1 MRLTVSALRRVVKRD
16 LPVVFG
22 AEQLTSYAGLELVGR
37 YLRRIDLNGRLR
49 QVFAACGTASDYGAF
64 RLVLVVIGLVMVGGR
79 RLEHLRYVACDPLF
93 ARFCGLRR
101 LPTNRSVV
109 NWLKRFTMS
118 GVRALG
124 ALVSELVFEQ
134 VERLRLSRLTID
146 LDGTVLRTG
155 AQVRWAVRGFN
166 PHHPKDPSYY
176 PLLAH
181 LAQTG
186 QILRVKNRPGNVND
200 CRGAEEMVRDL
211 VGEIRNRFGRRL
223 PIEFRMDAAFFQ
235 EKMLKL
241 LARLQCGYAIK
252 VPFWQWLG
260 LKNLVSAQKHWTRI
274 AEAIDA
280 FGTTLAIPQWGLS
293 LRVVVYRKRV
303 HHRSP
308 KNFQLDLFD
317 PNDGY
322 FEYSAVTSNLE
333 LQPKALWEFASG
345 RGAQEKIIGELKGEC
360 AFDVIP
366 TNHYAANSAWQYLTV
381 LAHNL
386 IRSFQL
392 DASLAL
398 PKTRTL
404 KRTFVHR
411 ILSLRTLRFV
421 LIARAGR
428 IARIRG
434 RHVLRLRD
442 NPATRDVYQRIDHAL
457 AA

>member
-1 MRLTVSALRRVVKRD
+1 
-16 LPVVFG
+16 
-22 AEQLTSYAGLELVGR
+22 
-37 YLRRIDLNGRLR
+37 
-49 QVFAACGTASDYGAF
+49 
-64 RLVLVVIGLVMVGGR
+64 
-79 RLEHLRYVACDPLF
+79 
-93 ARFCGLRR
+93 
-101 LPTNRSVV
+101 LPTDRTVV
-109 NWLKRFTMS
+109 NWLKRFTMA

-124 ALVSELVFEQ
+124 ALVTDLVFEQ

-155 AQVRWAVRGFN
+155 TQVRWAVRGYN

-200 CRGAEEMVRDL
+200 CRGAQEMVRQL
-211 VGEIRNRFGRRL
+211 VGEIRGRFGRRL

-235 EKMLKL
+235 EKLLKL
-241 LARLQCGYAIK
+241 LALLQCGYAIK

-260 LKNLVSAQKHWTRI
+260 LKNLVAAQKQWSRI
-274 AEAIDA
+274 SERIEA
-280 FGTTLAIPQWGLS
+280 FETTLVVPQWDLS
-293 LRVVVYRKRV
+293 LRVVVYRKQV

-308 KNFQLDLFD
+308 KNFQLDLFNPD
-317 PNDGY
+317 DGY

-345 RGAQEKIIGELKGEC
+345 RGGHEKIIGEIKGEC

-366 TNHYAANSAWQYLTV
+366 TNHYAANSAWQYLSV

-392 DASLAL
+392 DTAIAL
-398 PKTRTL
+398 PKNRTP
-404 KRTFVHR
+404 KRTFLHR
-411 ILSLRTLRFV
+411 VLSLRTVRFL

-428 IARIRG
+428 VARIRG
-434 RHVLRLRD
+434 RQVLRLTD
-442 NPATRDVYQRIDHAL
+442 NPAIRNLYQRVDHAL

>member
-22 AEQLTSYAGLELVGR
+22 TEQLTSYAGLELVSR

-49 QVFAACGTASDYGAF
+49 RVLAPFGVGSDYGAF

-79 RLEHLRYVACDPLF
+79 RIEHLRYLARDPLF

-101 LPTNRSVV
+101 LPTDRSVV

-155 AQVRWAVRGFN
+155 TQVRWAVRGFN

-186 QILRVKNRPGNVND
+186 QILRVKNRPGNVAD

-211 VGEIRNRFGRRL
+211 VAEIRRRFGRRL

-235 EKMLKL
+235 EKMLKR

-260 LKNLVSAQKHWTRI
+260 LKRLVAAQKQWMRI
-274 AEAIDA
+274 ADAVDA
-280 FGTTLAIPQWGLS
+280 FETTLAIPQWDLS

-317 PNDGY
+317 PDDGY

-366 TNHYAANSAWQYLTV
+366 TNHYAANSAWQYLSV

-392 DASLAL
+392 DAGLTL

-404 KRTFVHR
+404 KRTFAHR
-411 ILSLRTLRFV
+411 ILSLRTLRFLFIV
-421 LIARAGR
+421 RAGR

-434 RHVLRLRD
+434 RRILRLSD
-442 NPATRDVYQRIDHAL
+442 NPATEDLYQRVDRAL

>member
-1 MRLTVSALRRVVKRD
+1 MRLTVSALRSAVKRD

-22 AEQLTSYAGLELVGR
+22 AERLTSYAGLELVSR
-37 YLRRIDLNGRLR
+37 YFRRIDLSARVRRVLAP
-49 QVFAACGTASDYGAF
+49 VEVDSDYGAF
-64 RLVLVVIGLVMVGGR
+64 RLVLVVIGLVLVGGR
-79 RLEHLRYVACDPLF
+79 RTEHLRYLSRDPLF

-101 LPTNRSVV
+101 LPTERTVA
-109 NWLKRFTMS
+109 NWLKRFTMA

-124 ALVSELVFEQ
+124 TLVTDLVFEQ
-134 VERLRLSRLTID
+134 AERLGLSRLTID

-155 AQVRWAVRGFN
+155 TQVGWAVRGFN

-200 CRGAEEMVRDL
+200 SRGAEEMVREL
-211 VGEIRNRFGRRL
+211 VGEIRSRFGKRL

-235 EKMLKL
+235 EKLLK
-241 LARLQCGYAIK
+241 RLSRLGCGYAIK

-260 LKNLVSAQKHWTRI
+260 LKKLVAAQKQWTRI
-274 AEAIDA
+274 TEGIDA
-280 FGTTLAIPQWGLS
+280 FETMLAVPQWDLS

-317 PNDGY
+317 PDDGY

-345 RGAQEKIIGELKGEC
+345 RGAHEKIIGELKGEC

-366 TNHYAANSAWQYLTV
+366 TNHYAANSAWQYLSV

-392 DASLAL
+392 DADIAL
-398 PKTRTL
+398 LKPRSL
-404 KRTFVHR
+404 KRTFAHR
-411 ILSLRTLRFV
+411 IMSLRTVRFL

-434 RHVLRLRD
+434 RQVLRLSD
-442 NPATRDVYQRIDHAL
+442 NPATKDLYQRVGHAL

>member
-1 MRLTVSALRRVVKRD
+1 
-16 LPVVFG
+16 
-22 AEQLTSYAGLELVGR
+22 
-37 YLRRIDLNGRLR
+37 
-49 QVFAACGTASDYGAF
+49 
-64 RLVLVVIGLVMVGGR
+64 LVLVVIGLVLVGGR
-79 RLEHLRYVACDPLF
+79 RTEHLRYLKSDPLF

-101 LPTNRSVV
+101 LPTDRTVA
-109 NWLKRFTMS
+109 NWLKHFTMA

-124 ALVSELVFEQ
+124 ALVTELVFEQ
-134 VERLRLSRLTID
+134 IERLRLSRLTID

-155 AQVRWAVRGFN
+155 TQVRWAVRGFN

-186 QILRVKNRPGNVND
+186 QILRVQNRPGNVND
-200 CRGAEEMVRDL
+200 SRGAEELVRAL
-211 VGEIRNRFGRRL
+211 VAEIRRRFGRRL

-235 EKMLKL
+235 EKLLKR
-241 LARLQCGYAIK
+241 LARLGCGYAIK

-260 LKNLVSAQKHWTRI
+260 LKNLVAAQTHWTSI
-274 AEAIDA
+274 GENIEA
-280 FGTTLAIPQWGLS
+280 FETTLAVPQWNLS

-308 KNFQLDLFD
+308 TNFQLDLFNPD
-317 PNDGY
+317 DGY
-322 FEYSAVTSNLE
+322 FEYSAVTSNLA
-333 LQPKALWEFASG
+333 LQPTALWEFAAG
-345 RGAQEKIIGELKGEC
+345 RGAHEKIIGELKGEC

-366 TNHYAANSAWQYLTV
+366 TNHYAANSAWQYLCV

-392 DASLAL
+392 DTGIAL

-411 ILSLRTLRFV
+411 ILSLRTVRLL

-428 IARIRG
+428 LARIRG
-434 RHVLRLRD
+434 RQVLRLTD
-442 NPATRDVYQRIDHAL
+442 NPATRDLYQRVEHAL

>member
-1 MRLTVSALRRVVKRD
+1 MRLTVSALGQVVKRD

-22 AEQLTSYAGLELVGR
+22 AERLTSYAGLELVSR
-37 YLRRIDLNGRLR
+37 YLRRIDLSRRVRRVLSPVAVG
-49 QVFAACGTASDYGAF
+49 SDYGAF
-64 RLVLVVIGLVMVGGR
+64 RLVLVVIGLVLVGGR
-79 RLEHLRYVACDPLF
+79 RTEHLRYLSRDPLF

-101 LPTNRSVV
+101 LPTDRTVV
-109 NWLKRFTMS
+109 NWLKRFTMA

-124 ALVSELVFEQ
+124 ALVTDLVFEQ

-155 AQVRWAVRGFN
+155 TQVRWAVRGFN

-200 CRGAEEMVRDL
+200 SRGAEQMVREL
-211 VGEIRNRFGRRL
+211 VRDIRSRFGRRL
-223 PIEFRMDAAFFQ
+223 AIEFRMDAAFFQ
-235 EKMLKL
+235 AKL
-241 LARLQCGYAIK
+241 LRQLARLGCGYAIK

-260 LKNLVSAQKHWTRI
+260 LRNLVAAQPQWTRI
-274 AEAIDA
+274 AESIDA
-280 FGTTLAIPQWGLS
+280 FETTLAVPQWDLS
-293 LRVVVYRKRV
+293 LRVVIYRKRV

-308 KNFQLDLFD
+308 KNFQLDLFNPD
-317 PNDGY
+317 DGY
-322 FEYSAVTSNLE
+322 FEYSAVTSNLA
-333 LQPKALWEFASG
+333 LQPNALWEFASG
-345 RGAQEKIIGELKGEC
+345 RGAHEKIIGELKGEC
-360 AFDVIP
+360 AFDVVP
-366 TNHYAANSAWQYLTV
+366 TNHYAANSAWQYLSV

-386 IRSFQL
+386 IRGFQL
-392 DASLAL
+392 DAGIAL
-398 PKTRTL
+398 PKPRTL

-411 ILSLRTLRFV
+411 ILSLRTVRFLV
-421 LIARAGR
+421 IARAGR

-434 RHVLRLRD
+434 RQVLRLTD
-442 NPATRDVYQRIDHAL
+442 NPATKDLYHRIEHAL

>member
-1 MRLTVSALRRVVKRD
+1 MRLTVSALREAVKRD
-16 LPVVFG
+16 LPVVFS
-22 AEQLTSYAGLELVGR
+22 AERLTSYAGLELVSR
-37 YLRRIDLNGRLR
+37 YLRRLQLNRRVRRVLAPFEVG
-49 QVFAACGTASDYGAF
+49 SDYGAL
-64 RLVLVVIGLVMVGGR
+64 RMILVVVGLVLVGGR
-79 RLEHLRYVACDPLF
+79 RIQHLRHLGRDPLF

-101 LPTNRSVV
+101 LPTDRTVV
-109 NWLKRFTMS
+109 NWPKRFTMPA
-118 GVRALG
+118 VRALG
-124 ALVSELVFEQ
+124 TLVTDLVFEQ
-134 VERLRLSRLTID
+134 VERLQLRRLTID

-155 AQVRWAVRGFN
+155 TQVRWAVRGFN

-200 CRGAEEMVRDL
+200 CRGAEEMVREL
-211 VGEIRNRFGRRL
+211 VGEIRSRFGRRL
-223 PIEFRMDAAFFQ
+223 PIEFRMDCAFFQ
-235 EKMLKL
+235 ANLLKR
-241 LARLQCGYAIK
+241 LARLGCAYAIK

-260 LKNLVSAQKHWTRI
+260 LKKLVAVQKDWIRI
-274 AEAIDA
+274 TQNVDA
-280 FGTTLAIPQWGLS
+280 FETMLDIAQWDLS

-317 PNDGY
+317 PDDGY

-333 LQPKALWEFASG
+333 LQPRALWEFASG

-366 TNHYAANSAWQYLTV
+366 TNHYAANSAWQYFSV

-392 DASLAL
+392 DAGIAL
-398 PKTRTL
+398 PKVRSL

-411 ILSLRTLRFV
+411 ILSLRTVRFL

-428 IARIRG
+428 VARIRG
-434 RHVLRLRD
+434 RQVLRLSD
-442 NPATRDVYQRIDHAL
+442 NPATKDLYQRVEHAL

>member
-1 MRLTVSALRRVVKRD
+1 
-16 LPVVFG
+16 
-22 AEQLTSYAGLELVGR
+22 
-37 YLRRIDLNGRLR
+37 
-49 QVFAACGTASDYGAF
+49 
-64 RLVLVVIGLVMVGGR
+64 
-79 RLEHLRYVACDPLF
+79 
-93 ARFCGLRR
+93 
-101 LPTNRSVV
+101 
-109 NWLKRFTMS
+109 
-118 GVRALG
+118 
-124 ALVSELVFEQ
+124 
-134 VERLRLSRLTID
+134 
-146 LDGTVLRTG
+146 
-155 AQVRWAVRGFN
+155 
-166 PHHPKDPSYY
+166 
-176 PLLAH
+176 
-181 LAQTG
+181 
-186 QILRVKNRPGNVND
+186 
-200 CRGAEEMVRDL
+200 MVRDL

-442 NPATRDVYQRIDHAL
+442 NPTTRDVYQRIDHAL

>member
-1 MRLTVSALRRVVKRD
+1 MRLTVSALRHVVKQD
-16 LPVVFG
+16 LAVVFG
-22 AEQLTSYAGLELVGR
+22 AERLTSYAGLEMVSR
-37 YLRRIDLNGRLR
+37 YFRRIDLSGRVRRVLAPFE
-49 QVFAACGTASDYGAF
+49 VGSDYGAF
-64 RLVLVVIGLVMVGGR
+64 RLVLVVIGLVLVGGR
-79 RLEHLRYVACDPLF
+79 RTEHLRYLTHDALF

-101 LPTNRSVV
+101 LPTDRTVV
-109 NWLKRFTMS
+109 NWLKRFTMT

-124 ALVSELVFEQ
+124 AMVTELVFDQ
-134 VERLRLSRLTID
+134 VDRLRLSRLTID

-155 AQVRWAVRGFN
+155 TQVRWAVRGFN

-186 QILRVKNRPGNVND
+186 QILRVKNRPGNVHD
-200 CRGAEEMVRDL
+200 SHGAEDMVREL
-211 VGEIRNRFGRRL
+211 VGEIRRRFGRRL

-235 EKMLKL
+235 ETLLKR
-241 LARLQCGYAIK
+241 LARLGCGYAIK

-260 LKNLVSAQKHWTRI
+260 LKNLVAAQRQWIRI
-274 AEAIDA
+274 AQGIEA
-280 FGTTLAIPQWGLS
+280 FETTLPVPQWDLA
-293 LRVVVYRKRV
+293 LRVVVYRKHV

-308 KNFQLDLFD
+308 KNFQLDLFSPD
-317 PNDGY
+317 DGY

-345 RGAQEKIIGELKGEC
+345 RGAHEKIIGELKSEC

-366 TNHYAANSAWQYLTV
+366 TNHYAANSAWQYLSV

-392 DASLAL
+392 DAALAP
-398 PKTRTL
+398 PKARTL
-404 KRTFVHR
+404 KRTFTHR
-411 ILSLRTLRFV
+411 ILSLRTVRFL

-434 RHVLRLRD
+434 RHVLRLTD
-442 NPATRDVYQRIDHAL
+442 NPATKELYERVDHAL

>member
-1 MRLTVSALRRVVKRD
+1 
-16 LPVVFG
+16 VVFG
-22 AEQLTSYAGLELVGR
+22 AEQLTSYAGLELVSR
-37 YLRRIDLNGRLR
+37 YLRRIDLNGRVRRVLAPFG
-49 QVFAACGTASDYGAF
+49 VGSDYGAF
-64 RLVLVVIGLVMVGGR
+64 RLVLMVIGLVMVGGR
-79 RLEHLRYVACDPLF
+79 RIEHLRFLAHDPLF

-101 LPTNRSVV
+101 LPTDRSVV

-155 AQVRWAVRGFN
+155 TQVRWAMRGFN

-200 CRGAEEMVRDL
+200 CRGAEEVVRDL
-211 VGEIRNRFGRRL
+211 VAEIRGRFGRRL

-260 LKNLVSAQKHWTRI
+260 LKNLVAVQKQWIRI

-280 FGTTLAIPQWGLS
+280 FETTLVIPQWNLS

-308 KNFQLDLFD
+308 KNFQLDLFNPD
-317 PNDGY
+317 DGY
-322 FEYSAVTSNLE
+322 FEYSGVTSNLE

-345 RGAQEKIIGELKGEC
+345 RGAQEKTIGELKGEC

-366 TNHYAANSAWQYLTV
+366 TNHYAANSAWQYLSV

-392 DASLAL
+392 DAGLAL

-404 KRTFVHR
+404 KCTFSHR
-411 ILSLRTLRFV
+411 ILSLRTLRFLFIV
-421 LIARAGR
+421 RAGR

-434 RHVLRLRD
+434 RRILRLSD
-442 NPATRDVYQRIDHAL
+442 NPATRDLYERIDHAL

>member
-1 MRLTVSALRRVVKRD
+1 M
-16 LPVVFG
+16 FG
-22 AEQLTSYAGLELVGR
+22 TEQLTSYAGLELVSR
-37 YLRRIDLNGRLR
+37 YLRRIDLNGRMRRVLAPFE
-49 QVFAACGTASDYGAF
+49 VGSDYGAF

-79 RLEHLRYVACDPLF
+79 RIEHLRYLARDPLF

-101 LPTNRSVV
+101 LPTDRSVV

-124 ALVSELVFEQ
+124 AVVSELVFEQ

-155 AQVRWAVRGFN
+155 TQVRWAMRGFN

-200 CRGAEEMVRDL
+200 CRGADTVVRDL
-211 VGEIRNRFGRRL
+211 VAEIRGRFGRRL

-241 LARLQCGYAIK
+241 LARLGCGYAIK

-260 LKNLVSAQKHWTRI
+260 LKNLVAIQKQWIRI

-280 FGTTLAIPQWGLS
+280 FETTLAIPQWNLS

-308 KNFQLDLFD
+308 KNFQLDLFNPD
-317 PNDGY
+317 DGY

-345 RGAQEKIIGELKGEC
+345 RGAQEKIIGELKAEC

-366 TNHYAANSAWQYLTV
+366 TNDYAANSAWQYLSV

-392 DASLAL
+392 DAGLAE

-411 ILSLRTLRFV
+411 ILSLRTLRFLV
-421 LIARAGR
+421 IVRAGR
-428 IARIRG
+428 IARIGG
-434 RHVLRLRD
+434 RRVLRLSD
-442 NPATRDVYQRIDHAL
+442 NPATKDLYERVDHAL